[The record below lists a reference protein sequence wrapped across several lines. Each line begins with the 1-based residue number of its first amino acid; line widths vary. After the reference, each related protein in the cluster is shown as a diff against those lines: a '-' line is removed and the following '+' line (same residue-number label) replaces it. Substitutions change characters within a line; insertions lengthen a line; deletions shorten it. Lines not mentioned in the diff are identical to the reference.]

1 MKKVLIGFVA
11 VFVTLEVLDMIIHG
25 AILMNTYMA
34 MQNVW
39 RPDMMNKMW
48 VLHFVK
54 IVTAFFF
61 ALIFSKGFE
70 NKGIMEGVRYGF
82 YVGMI
87 VSSGFAFGSYASFS
101 IHYPLALQWFF
112 YSLAEYIIA
121 GVVLALVF
129 QPKKEAAPQA

>member
-1 MKKVLIGFVA
+1 MKKILIGFVA

-25 AILMNTYMA
+25 AILMHTYMA

-39 RPDMMNKMW
+39 RPDMMNKLW

-54 IVTAFFF
+54 IATAFFF
-61 ALIFSKGFE
+61 ALIFSKGYE

-87 VSSGFAFGSYASFS
+87 VASGFAFGSYASFS
-101 IHYPLALQWFF
+101 INYQLALQWFF
-112 YSLAEYIIA
+112 YSLIEYIIA
-121 GVVLALVF
+121 GVVIALVF
-129 QPKKEAAPQA
+129 GRKEAAPKA